1 MKTAVPIARMKEMTL
16 SKTES
21 RQSLFALMAALPLT
35 AALVA
40 FTLSLT
46 EFVV

>member
-1 MKTAVPIARMKEMTL
+1 MAVPVQGTETMTL

-21 RQSLFALMAALPLT
+21 RQSFVALMAALP
-35 AALVA
+35 
-40 FTLSLT
+40 FTIGLIATMVSFA

>member
-1 MKTAVPIARMKEMTL
+1 MTI

-21 RQSLFALMAALPLT
+21 RQSLVALMAALPFTVGLL
-35 AALVA
+35 AAMMSFA
-40 FTLSLT
+40 

>member
-1 MKTAVPIARMKEMTL
+1 MTL

-21 RQSLFALMAALPLT
+21 RQSLVALMAALPFTVGLL
-35 AALVA
+35 AAMMSFA
-40 FTLSLT
+40 

>member
-1 MKTAVPIARMKEMTL
+1 MTL

-21 RQSLFALMAALPLT
+21 RQSLVALMAALP
-35 AALVA
+35 
-40 FTLSLT
+40 FTVGLLAVMVSFA